1 MYFFPLEIKPV
12 FMLVLIVMLVT
23 NVPALAQSN
32 IGARSNTNLPVRV
45 WGDITSTY
53 RKREFNGGE
62 TTASNWLNIGTINAS
77 SYIWRPWFAQ
87 VNGGLSL
94 AVDQAKTSEQQSA
107 KNKFSSGDLN
117 FDLFPTSRFPF
128 GLYYNRN
135 RDQLE
140 TTSFDKD
147 QTTSEYGIRQQ
158 FRSLDGTHHFLAD
171 YSNKTRENSDLDKFE
186 RQRLTFSSDHNYRNH
201 SFDSDIQFD
210 SADNVVQ
217 SEHVDSF
224 SLTGLH
230 SYSPRRNY
238 TLESLV
244 STSRV
249 ESGFRQSISQAKT
262 AQINSFLSWQPENR
276 KDINLTGNLRLSD
289 LLLRQQDAGL
299 TVGDELRETDNL
311 IANINQGLLYRHTDN
326 LFFRQAINANF
337 QESANQQ
344 LFIGTESIGFSYA
357 PGIYFTGVGDY
368 GWSIGSSFVNQ
379 HGDTSS
385 SRLLNNQFN
394 HSLSNDFSVPG
405 KYQLNSSFSQS
416 FGYTL
421 QTSGDD
427 NKRLNNSY
435 TLTWSDSLIDV
446 QSTIR
451 FTISDSRSQQQQ
463 ERVFQLVNLQY
474 LGLLR
479 FSRYTRLSGN
489 ITLQGTKQK
498 DGPTRSSRTLVNGQL
513 IFSQLNVFQVPRL
526 DFESDLRLNRQQ
538 SESEQVSSAL
548 NESSRNL
555 QTWENSLDYR
565 IGKLELSVNLD
576 FIKIGANYDRL
587 LRFQLTRTFGDR

>member
-1 MYFFPLEIKPV
+1 
-12 FMLVLIVMLVT
+12 MLVT

-32 IGARSNTNLPVRV
+32 IGAQSNTNLPVRV

-77 SYIWRPWFAQ
+77 SYIWRPWFAL

-107 KNKFSSGDLN
+107 ENKFSSGDLN

-249 ESGFRQSISQAKT
+249 ESGFRQSISQTKA

-276 KDINLTGNLRLSD
+276 KDINLTANLRLSD
-289 LLLRQQDAGL
+289 LLLRQQDAAL

-344 LFIGTESIGFSYA
+344 RFIGTESIGFSYA

-405 KYQLNSSFSQS
+405 KYQLNSSFAQS
-416 FGYTL
+416 LGYTL

-587 LRFQLTRTFGDR
+587 FKFQLTRTFGDR

>member
-1 MYFFPLEIKPV
+1 MCFYRLEMKPV
-12 FMLVLIVMLVT
+12 FILVLIVMLDT
-23 NVPALAQSN
+23 NLAALAQSYTRAQSN
-32 IGARSNTNLPVRV
+32 INRPVRV

-62 TTASNWLNIGTINAS
+62 STASNWLNIGTINAS
-77 SYIWRPWFAQ
+77 SYIWRPWFAL

-94 AVDQAKTSEQQSA
+94 AVDKGETSEQESV
-107 KNKFSSGDLN
+107 KNKFASGDLN

-135 RDQLE
+135 RAQLDTNLFDQ
-140 TTSFDKD
+140 D

-171 YSNKTRENSDLDKFE
+171 YSNRTRENSDFDKSE
-186 RQRLTFSSDHNYRNH
+186 GQRLTFSSNHNYRTH

-210 SADNVVQ
+210 SVDNVLQ

-224 SLTGLH
+224 SVTGLH

-244 STSRV
+244 STSQV
-249 ESGFRQSISQAKT
+249 ESGFRQSISQVKT
-262 AQINSFLSWQPENR
+262 AQISSFLSWQPENR
-276 KDINLTGNLRLSD
+276 KDINLTANLRLSD
-289 LLLRQQDAGL
+289 LLLRQQDSAL
-299 TVGDELRETDNL
+299 TGADELRETDNTT
-311 IANINQGLLYRHTDN
+311 ANINQGLLYRHTDH
-326 LFFRQAINANF
+326 LFISQAINANF

-357 PGIYFTGVGDY
+357 PDIYTTGVGDY
-368 GWSIGSSFVNQ
+368 GWSVGSSFINQ

-385 SRLLNNQFN
+385 SRALDNQFN
-394 HSLSNDFSVPG
+394 QSLSNDFSVPG
-405 KYQLNSSFSQS
+405 KYQLNSNLTQS
-416 FGYTL
+416 LGYGL
-421 QTSGDD
+421 QTSRDD
-427 NKRLNNSY
+427 DKRLNHSY
-435 TLTWSDSLIDV
+435 TLTWTDSLIDV

-451 FTISDSRSQQQQ
+451 FTISDSRAQQQQ
-463 ERVFQLVNLQY
+463 ERVFQLANLQY

-479 FSRYTRLSGN
+479 FSRYTQLSGN
-489 ITLQGTKQK
+489 ITLQSTRQK

-538 SESEQVSSAL
+538 SESEQAISAV
-548 NESSRNL
+548 NESSRIE

-576 FIKIGANYDRL
+576 FIKIGDDYDRL
-587 LRFQLTRTFGDR
+587 FKIQLTRTFGDR